1 MKKEEN
7 TTQKKNVNAFA
18 HRRKNNTKET
28 MSMHLHTEEKT
39 TQKKQCQ
46 CICTTPP
53 TVYRLP
59 FRVHGCFKQHLV
71 FLVALLFQQSCHVH
85 LVQAVGLVAGHV
97 NGFD

>member
-18 HRRKNNTKET
+18 HRRKNHTKE
-28 MSMHLHTEEKT
+28 
-39 TQKKQCQ
+39 QCQ

-53 TVYRLP
+53 TDTVYRLP